1 MSISV
6 SGVARVSPQPAQTP
20 ASDTGGGSAATGRV
34 SANPCSPV
42 EIDTATNQ
50 PKPPRFP
57 WLSRLTSSLEPA
69 AKQKPPFPSAPPLG
83 ENLDQAV

>member
-6 SGVARVSPQPAQTP
+6 SGVARVTSQPAQTP
-20 ASDTGGGSAATGRV
+20 ASDSGGGSVASERV
-34 SANPCSPV
+34 SATPYSPAEV
-42 EIDTATNQ
+42 DAATNQ

-57 WLSRLTSSLEPA
+57 WLSRLTSALEPA
-69 AKQKPPFPSAPPLG
+69 AKQKPTFSSAPPLG

>member
-6 SGVARVSPQPAQTP
+6 SGVARVGSQPAQAP

-34 SANPCSPV
+34 NANPYTPA

-57 WLSRLTSSLEPA
+57 WLSRLSSELEPA
-69 AKQKPPFPSAPPLG
+69 AKQKPTFSSAPPLG